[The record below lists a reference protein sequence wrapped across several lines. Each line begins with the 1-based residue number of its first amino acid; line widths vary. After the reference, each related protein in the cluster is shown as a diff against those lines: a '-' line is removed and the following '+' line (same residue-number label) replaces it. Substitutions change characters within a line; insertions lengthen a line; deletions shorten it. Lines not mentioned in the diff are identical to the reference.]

1 MSLLQAVILAAL
13 QGVTELFPVSSLG
26 HAVIMPRL
34 FGWAVDQHAPGFLP
48 FLVML
53 HVGTAAALLLYFWR
67 DWLGIL
73 LAIFG
78 SGSSKEI
85 SSGRRLLLRIIAGT
99 IPAVL
104 IGFVLEKPLR
114 ALFGAPS
121 LVAAVLAVNG
131 LVLLT
136 AERLRR
142 RAKGDQS
149 LANLSYRNA
158 LFIGLCQAGALIPG
172 LSRSG
177 LTIGAGLGVGLNH
190 TESARF
196 SFLLAAPIIAGAA
209 VLELPKLMH
218 GEAGGGGGIDFGVAL
233 VGGIIAAV
241 TAFASVAFLMRF
253 FKRHEFEAL
262 DPFAYYC
269 LAVGVIA
276 CGLFLLG
283 SV

>member
-1 MSLLQAVILAAL
+1 MSFLQAVILAAV

-26 HAVIMPRL
+26 HAVVLPRL
-34 FGWAVDQHAPGFLP
+34 FGWTVDQHAPGFLP

-53 HVGTAAALLLYFWR
+53 HVGTAAALLVYFR
-67 DWLGIL
+67 HDWMSIL

-78 SGSSKEI
+78 IGAPEDVSAN
-85 SSGRRLLLRIIAGT
+85 RHLFLRIVVGT
-99 IPAVL
+99 IPAVV

-114 ALFGAPS
+114 ALFGVPS

-131 LVLLT
+131 LVLLA

-149 LANLSYRNA
+149 LEGLGYGQA
-158 LFIGLCQAGALIPG
+158 LFIGACQAGALIPG

-190 TESARF
+190 VQSARF
-196 SFLLAAPIIAGAA
+196 SFLLAAPIITGAA
-209 VLELPKLMH
+209 VLEVPKLLH
-218 GEAGGGGGIDFGVAL
+218 GPTAGGIGLGVSIAGGIVA
-233 VGGIIAAV
+233 GV
-241 TAFASVAFLMRF
+241 TAFASVAFLMHF
-253 FKRHEFEAL
+253 FKRHEFDAL

-269 LAVGVIA
+269 LAAGIITS
-276 CGLFLLG
+276 GLFLAG
-283 SV
+283 IV

>member
-1 MSLLQAVILAAL
+1 MSLLQAVTLAAL

-34 FGWAVDQHAPGFLP
+34 FGWTVDQHASGFLP

-78 SGSSKEI
+78 SGGLKEI
-85 SSGRRLLLRIIAGT
+85 SSGRRLLLRLVAGT

-177 LTIGAGLGVGLNH
+177 LTIGAGLGVGLTH

-218 GEAGGGGGIDFGVAL
+218 GEAGGGIDFGLAL
-233 VGGIIAAV
+233 VGGIIAGV

-253 FKRHEFEAL
+253 FKHHEFEAL

-269 LAVGVIA
+269 LAVGLIA
-276 CGLFLLG
+276 CGLFSHG

>member
-1 MSLLQAVILAAL
+1 MSLLQAIILAAL

-34 FGWAVDQHAPGFLP
+34 FGWAVDQHVPSFLP

-78 SGSSKEI
+78 SGGSREV
-85 SSGRRLLLRIIAGT
+85 SSGRRLLLRIVAGT

-104 IGFVLEKPLR
+104 IGFALEKPLR
-114 ALFGAPS
+114 ALFATPS
-121 LVAAVLAVNG
+121 LVAAVLAVSG
-131 LVLLT
+131 LVLLA

-149 LANLSYRNA
+149 LGNLNYPDA

-190 TESARF
+190 AESARF

-209 VLELPKLMH
+209 VLELPKLLH
-218 GEAGGGGGIDFGVAL
+218 DQAGDGIDFGLAL
-233 VGGIIAAV
+233 AGGIIAGV

-269 LAVGVIA
+269 LAVGLIA
-276 CGLFLLG
+276 CGLFLRG